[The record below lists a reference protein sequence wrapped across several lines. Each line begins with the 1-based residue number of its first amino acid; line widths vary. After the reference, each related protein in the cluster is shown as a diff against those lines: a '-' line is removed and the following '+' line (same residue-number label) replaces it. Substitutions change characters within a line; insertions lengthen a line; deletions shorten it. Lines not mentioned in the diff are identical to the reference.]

1 MTIET
6 KYNSG
11 QMCWVL
17 HDNKV
22 QEMQVVGIFISLR
35 YGCKNEIT
43 YSLHNSSSMY
53 FEGDVFESKEALIQ
67 SL

>member
-6 KYNSG
+6 KLTIDEW
-11 QMCWVL
+11 CWVL

-22 QEMQVVGIFISLR
+22 QKMQVTEIRITVRG
-35 YGCKNEIT
+35 GMKNET
-43 YSLHNSSSMY
+43 RYCLHNSSDIYTEESL
-53 FEGDVFESKEALIQ
+53 FESKEALLQ